1 MYRLRIEK
9 FIPNPNYKEELKTA
23 DMTGMFW
30 RPGAPGPQLETIVRS
45 LEVEITDEQF
55 EAVRKAVI
63 AVM

>member
-9 FIPNPNYKEELKTA
+9 FVENPTYREELKQA
-23 DMTGMFW
+23 DMTGMFY
-30 RPGAPGPQLETIVRS
+30 RPGAPGPQPETIIRS